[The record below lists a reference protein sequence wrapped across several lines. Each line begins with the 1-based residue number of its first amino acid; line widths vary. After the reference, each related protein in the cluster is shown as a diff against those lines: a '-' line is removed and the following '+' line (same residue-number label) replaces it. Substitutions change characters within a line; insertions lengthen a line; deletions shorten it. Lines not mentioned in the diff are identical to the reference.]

1 MEQNLSDIL
10 KFLKLLHLFQQVRR
24 ATLVTGED
32 RQENDFEHSYQ
43 LAMLGWY
50 LIERKKLK
58 LDSSLVVKYSLV
70 HDLVEAYAGDTYT
83 YGLVEKEVKHE
94 KETKAQKKL
103 EEEFADFPEMN
114 ALIKNYEERND
125 EESRFVYALDKIIP
139 MLNNYSDN
147 GRTWKKHNIT
157 LEMLINQKQGKVEV
171 SPECKAYFDELVEKL
186 LNRPDLFPKD

>member
-58 LDSSLVVKYSLV
+58 LDSSLVVSVMMKRV
-70 HDLVEAYAGDTYT
+70 
-83 YGLVEKEVKHE
+83 GLCTH
-94 KETKAQKKL
+94 
-103 EEEFADFPEMN
+103 
-114 ALIKNYEERND
+114 LIKL
-125 EESRFVYALDKIIP
+125 FQCLTII
-139 MLNNYSDN
+139 LTTE
-147 GRTWKKHNIT
+147 GR
-157 LEMLINQKQGKVEV
+157 GK
-171 SPECKAYFDELVEKL
+171 
-186 LNRPDLFPKD
+186 NTT